1 MHDFLKQREASF
13 LGQFERG
20 LVDFPVKFL
29 LKADEIKR
37 ENSAMADLDAGYIAY
52 ELGKLAPVK
61 YGMPSDKELSIIA
74 EIWQEHVADRW
85 DTYN

>member
-1 MHDFLKQREASF
+1 MEDFLKQREASF
-13 LGQFERG
+13 FGQFERG
-20 LVDFPVKFL
+20 LVDIPAKYL
-29 LKADEIKR
+29 LKAGDIKR

-61 YGMPSDKELSIIA
+61 YGMPTDKELNILA
-74 EIWQEHVADRW
+74 EVWQEHVAERW